1 MPNTQTVT
9 CIRCPRGCSVTVH
22 FDGEKIVE
30 VSGNACPRGNSYAR
44 AEVTHPVRTVT
55 TTIPVDNGV
64 IDMVSVKTSVEVPK
78 DKVADVVKEIS
89 GLRVQAPVALGAVLL
104 ARVAG
109 TDADIITTKSVRRTM
124 KKVRE

>member
-1 MPNTQTVT
+1 MPNIQTVT
-9 CIRCPRGCSVTVH
+9 CIRCPRGCSVAVH
-22 FDGEKIVE
+22 FDDEKIVE
-30 VSGNACPRGNSYAR
+30 
-44 AEVTHPVRTVT
+44 VRTVT
-55 TTIPVDNGV
+55 TTIPVENGV

-109 TDADIITTKSVRRTM
+109 TDADIITTKSVRGT
-124 KKVRE
+124 VGA